1 MDAFKALVVRKS
13 DEDVSYGVESV
24 ERESLDEGSVLIKV
38 NYSSLNYKDML
49 ATQPKGGV
57 IRRYPM
63 IPGID
68 LSGVVVETKDDS
80 LQVGQEVLI
89 TGYDLGV
96 KHTGGLA
103 QYAQVP
109 TEWIIPLPEKMS
121 LKDAMTYGTAG
132 FTAAQSVQAL
142 ERQGMSPKDNPNI
155 LVTGA
160 TGGVGSIALAILV
173 KAGYNNITAMI
184 RKDYQEAVAKELG
197 AHEILWADDIGE
209 KKALASQK
217 YDYVLD
223 TVGGDVAATLIPQIQ
238 ENGSMS
244 LCGNAAGIKLD
255 TTVLPFILRG
265 VNLLGINSV
274 NASREERETIW
285 SHLATDWNVVD
296 NLKINTVKLQD
307 VSETI
312 KSLKEGSHIGR
323 TVVEMG

>member
-1 MDAFKALVVRKS
+1 MDLFKALVVRKS
-13 DEDVSYGVESV
+13 DEEVSYEIESV
-24 ERESLDEGSVLIKV
+24 EQGFLDEGTVLIKV

-49 ATQPKGGV
+49 ATQAKGGV
-57 IRRYPM
+57 IRQYPM

-89 TGYDLGV
+89 TGFDLGV

-103 QYAQVP
+103 EYAQVP
-109 TEWIIPLPEKMS
+109 TEWVIPLPENLS
-121 LKDAMTYGTAG
+121 LKDAMIYGTAG
-132 FTAAQSVQAL
+132 FTAAQSVRAL
-142 ERQGMSPKDNPNI
+142 EGQGMSPKDKPSI

-160 TGGVGSIALAILV
+160 TGGVGSIALTILV

-197 AHEILWADDIGE
+197 AHKILWADDIGE

-217 YDYVLD
+217 YDYILD

-274 NASREERETIW
+274 TASHEERQTIW
-285 SHLATDWNVVD
+285 SNLATDWNVVD
-296 NLKINTVKLQD
+296 NLKINTVKLED

-323 TVVEMG
+323 TVVEMD

>member
-1 MDAFKALVVRKS
+1 MDLFKALVVRKL
-13 DEDVSYGVESV
+13 DEEVSYEIESV
-24 ERESLDEGSVLIKV
+24 EQGFLDEGSVLIKV

-49 ATQPKGGV
+49 ATQAKGGV
-57 IRRYPM
+57 IRHYPM

-68 LSGVVVETKDDS
+68 LSGVVVETKYDS

-89 TGYDLGV
+89 TGFDLGV

-103 QYAQVP
+103 EYAQVP
-109 TEWIIPLPEKMS
+109 TEWVIPLPGNLS
-121 LKDAMTYGTAG
+121 LKDAMIYGTAG
-132 FTAAQSVQAL
+132 FTAAQSVRAL
-142 ERQGMSPKDNPNI
+142 EGQGMSPKDKPSI

-197 AHEILWADDIGE
+197 AHKILWADDIGE
-209 KKALASQK
+209 KKALATQK
-217 YDYVLD
+217 YDYILD

-274 NASREERETIW
+274 TASHEERQTIW
-285 SHLATDWNVVD
+285 SNLATDWNVVD
-296 NLKINTVKLQD
+296 NLKINTVKLED

-323 TVVEMG
+323 TVVEMD